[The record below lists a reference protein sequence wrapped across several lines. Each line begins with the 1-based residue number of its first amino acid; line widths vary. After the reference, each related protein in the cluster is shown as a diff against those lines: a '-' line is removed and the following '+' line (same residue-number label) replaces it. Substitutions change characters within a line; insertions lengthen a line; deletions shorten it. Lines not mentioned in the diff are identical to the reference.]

1 MSVQWVGEVLD
12 VRASR
17 KKLDTAPGHQHVS
30 HVQYT
35 WQEVLLND
43 THAPNSLY
51 FLPSSLATCC
61 PN

>member
-43 THAPNSLY
+43 THAPNSL
-51 FLPSSLATCC
+51 
-61 PN
+61 